1 MNLKIASS
9 NLNQTPLAWEKNFS
23 NIRNSINDARK
34 KNVKILCFPE
44 LSITGYSCQD
54 LFFNSWFIKKSEKY
68 LKEVVK
74 LCDGMTVLIGHP
86 LKYSGKLYNAVSI
99 IKNKEIKGCF
109 IKSNL
114 PNDGIHY
121 EKRWFEPWRLGEIKE
136 HIFDKKKVPIGTIQ
150 YLSLIHI

>member
-54 LFFNSWFIKKSEKY
+54 LFFNSWFIKKSENY
-68 LKEVVK
+68 LNKVVK
-74 LCDGMTVLIGHP
+74 LCKGITVLIGHP

-99 IKNKEIKGCF
+99 IKNKKL
-109 IKSNL
+109 KDAL
-114 PNDGIHY
+114 
-121 EKRWFEPWRLGEIKE
+121 
-136 HIFDKKKVPIGTIQ
+136 
-150 YLSLIHI
+150 

>member
-23 NIRNSINDARK
+23 NIRNSINDAKK

-68 LKEVVK
+68 LKKIVK
-74 LCDGMTVLIGHP
+74 LSKTLM
-86 LKYSGKLYNAVSI
+86 SSI
-99 IKNKEIKGCF
+99 NQSEA
-109 IKSNL
+109 
-114 PNDGIHY
+114 
-121 EKRWFEPWRLGEIKE
+121 
-136 HIFDKKKVPIGTIQ
+136 
-150 YLSLIHI
+150 

>member
-54 LFFNSWFIKKSEKY
+54 LFFNSSQN
-68 LKEVVK
+68 
-74 LCDGMTVLIGHP
+74 
-86 LKYSGKLYNAVSI
+86 S
-99 IKNKEIKGCF
+99 
-109 IKSNL
+109 
-114 PNDGIHY
+114 
-121 EKRWFEPWRLGEIKE
+121 
-136 HIFDKKKVPIGTIQ
+136 
-150 YLSLIHI
+150 